1 MSNTKPYTFS
11 FTAASALIPET
22 MVIAEELARLGD
34 WKKVETALQENNLL
48 KKVKHSTFKRE
59 FNEIR
64 KRLILLTPNQL
75 QLLIHGSYDDTK
87 AMILV
92 AVCKAYVYVRDFIVD
107 VVRTKYQMF
116 ENKLSEPDYIRFF
129 NEKSISHDELAN
141 LTVSTSKKV
150 KQVVF
155 KLLEQLG
162 LIDDPKTGTI
172 IKPMPG
178 NQVIE
183 VILEDNPSLL
193 AVFLY
198 ASDEIKNF
206 VKPLKHA

>member
-1 MSNTKPYTFS
+1 
-11 FTAASALIPET
+11 
-22 MVIAEELARLGD
+22 
-34 WKKVETALQENNLL
+34 
-48 KKVKHSTFKRE
+48 
-59 FNEIR
+59 
-64 KRLILLTPNQL
+64 
-75 QLLIHGSYDDTK
+75 
-87 AMILV
+87 
-92 AVCKAYVYVRDFIVD
+92 
-107 VVRTKYQMF
+107 
-116 ENKLSEPDYIRFF
+116 
-129 NEKSISHDELAN
+129 
-141 LTVSTSKKV
+141 V